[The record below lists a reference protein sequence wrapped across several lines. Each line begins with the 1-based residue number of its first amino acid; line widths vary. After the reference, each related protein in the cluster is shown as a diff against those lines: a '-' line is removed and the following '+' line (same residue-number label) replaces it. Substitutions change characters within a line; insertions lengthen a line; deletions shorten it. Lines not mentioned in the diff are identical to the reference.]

1 MKGIMFNDRFG
12 LTEAVL
18 EGRKTMTRRIVP
30 IGLYNQTDWKAVTDG
45 DYKAVVDGEEYYHDI
60 RDCGQYR
67 VGEVVA
73 IAQSYKNICDEYLH
87 KLFVQIPWAIEKLFS
102 SPGWKNKMFT
112 RPSLMPHHIR
122 ITDLKVERLQDI
134 SNVDCLREG
143 IYPIKSEDVPQI
155 NEKGVIYYTYSG
167 IVGIWET
174 PRQAFASLIDK
185 VGKKGTWSSNP
196 VVFVYSFV
204 RID

>member
-67 VGEVVA
+67 VDEVVA
-73 IAQSYKNICDEYLH
+73 IVQAYKDIYPNADFKMVGDKFMTE
-87 KLFVQIPWAIEKLFS
+87 

-112 RPSLMPHHIR
+112 RPSLMPHHIK
-122 ITDLKVERLQDI
+122 ITDIRVEPLRSI
-134 SNVDCLREG
+134 SDEDCLREG
-143 IYPIKSEDVPQI
+143 IMEGEFTNTWDRYYFDTVGDVH
-155 NEKGVIYYTYSG
+155 NHHTFK
-167 IVGIWET
+167 T
-174 PRQAFASLIDK
+174 PRAAFAALIDK
-185 VGKKGTWSSNP
+185 VGKKGTWASNP
-196 VVFVYSFV
+196 WVFCYSFELV
-204 RID
+204 D